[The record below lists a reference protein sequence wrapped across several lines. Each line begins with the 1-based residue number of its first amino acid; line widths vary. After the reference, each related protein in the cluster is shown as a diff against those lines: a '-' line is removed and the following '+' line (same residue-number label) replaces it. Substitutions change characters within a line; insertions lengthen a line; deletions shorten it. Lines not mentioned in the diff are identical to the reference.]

1 MNDQR
6 PDPREED
13 QGITIA
19 QAAQLLDTTKQ
30 TIRNHMSPHEAI
42 RRPWKGQERIYLTPE
57 TVERIR
63 EELRQSGTEKRP
75 ESAAT
80 LAGNSPEST
89 DKLPDN
95 DQQTTAYRREIDRQA
110 AEIEWLRARLED
122 QERQLAA
129 KDQQIAA
136 AQQLA
141 DQAQKLQLIA
151 ERRLIAAGIDPD
163 TDPAADQATAPAPME
178 ELREELEE
186 LRAQVA
192 AAQAAQDQQK
202 RRSFWDIFRRR

>member
-1 MNDQR
+1 MNDRR

-13 QGITIA
+13 QGMTIA
-19 QAAQLLDTTKQ
+19 QAAQLLETTKQ
-30 TIRNHMSPHEAI
+30 TIRNHMRPQEAI
-42 RRPWKGQERIYLTPE
+42 RRPWKGQERIYLAPE

-63 EELRQSGTEKRP
+63 EELRQSGTGKGP

-80 LAGNSPEST
+80 LAGNSPESAE
-89 DKLPDN
+89 KLPDN
-95 DQQTTAYRREIDRQA
+95 DRQRTEYQREIGRQA

-141 DQAQKLQLIA
+141 NQAQQLQLMA
-151 ERRLIAAGIDPD
+151 EKRLAAHIDQE
-163 TDPAADQATAPAPME
+163 ADQEPQEQPEPKAVEDHPQEPTP
-178 ELREELEE
+178 R
-186 LRAQVA
+186 
-192 AAQAAQDQQK
+192 
-202 RRSFWDIFRRR
+202 RRSFWDRLRGR